1 MIGRDTTL
9 LTKTQQELKPL
20 LSVKLTEISSN
31 LIQALLF
38 QIQMSS
44 VNRINKK
51 LNEIN
56 KKCIALKGS
65 FMSEGREILCQNAK
79 KNLLN

>member
-1 MIGRDTTL
+1 MIGQRHTSRDTAL

-51 LNEIN
+51 
-56 KKCIALKGS
+56 
-65 FMSEGREILCQNAK
+65 
-79 KNLLN
+79 